1 MVGKAL
7 LRRARASKAHLNED
21 EQRWMGRLLWEVGA
35 RLREQRSRLELET
48 GLLLQMYGS
57 ELTGHEPT
65 RMDSIE
71 LWVELGEWEQALK
84 RAGYY
89 RWPLTALQEE
99 SCHPRARDEHA
110 WMRAFARRSELP

>member
-1 MVGKAL
+1 MAAGAGGG
-7 LRRARASKAHLNED
+7 RATEGPD
-21 EQRWMGRLLWEVGA
+21 
-35 RLREQRSRLELET
+35 RSRAL
-48 GLLLQMYGS
+48 G
-57 ELTGHEPT
+57 TGHEPT